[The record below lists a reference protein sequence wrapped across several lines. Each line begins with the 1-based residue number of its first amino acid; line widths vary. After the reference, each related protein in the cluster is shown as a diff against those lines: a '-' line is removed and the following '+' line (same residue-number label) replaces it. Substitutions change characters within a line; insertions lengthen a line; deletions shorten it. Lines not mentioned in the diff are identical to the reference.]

1 MDIATLLCIS
11 GASGLYTCLWGA
23 FKDSPFEGFKA
34 RAFPRSMYFSVAIC
48 LALYSVPQLRDALLP
63 LGWFQVFFLIM
74 GLERFLAEL
83 YKGFFRS
90 EDQTKYF
97 VPSRIT
103 FFGRHVHSD
112 LIRHAV
118 GVVLVAIVFA
128 VLLVPVPVQHFL
140 LFAAIAYGTGLIVSL
155 GGAYKDAPFE
165 GFKPLKF
172 QRSGLV
178 LALMSPLL
186 YWLNDGGHPVTVGLL
201 VYMNGGLERF
211 CVEYYKTYIQRN
223 MSGKFRP
230 DLPRQQEAAARREK
244 FHYVALVIIFALV
257 ALYVVEYRDLGPD
270 TEIDHGQSALL
281 CVPAFL
287 RYDALII
294 GSGFGAA
301 AAAHRLVE
309 AGLNTLMLER
319 GHPAKRDAQDW
330 DQRRILVD
338 KRYRSPSPIRVRQYG
353 KQDYATQ
360 YPNEVLGGMSVFYG
374 GASLRLRERDFARWP
389 IDYAD
394 LEPYYC
400 KAEKGP
406 AGARSTR
413 SGSLRTATQSA
424 LSTRAARV
432 RGPGSAHQRRWR
444 ATRLAALS
452 DSPRY
457 QFQ

>member
-270 TEIDHGQSALL
+270 TEIDHGQ
-281 CVPAFL
+281 
-287 RYDALII
+287 
-294 GSGFGAA
+294 
-301 AAAHRLVE
+301 
-309 AGLNTLMLER
+309 
-319 GHPAKRDAQDW
+319 
-330 DQRRILVD
+330 
-338 KRYRSPSPIRVRQYG
+338 
-353 KQDYATQ
+353 
-360 YPNEVLGGMSVFYG
+360 
-374 GASLRLRERDFARWP
+374 
-389 IDYAD
+389 
-394 LEPYYC
+394 
-400 KAEKGP
+400 
-406 AGARSTR
+406 ARSCA
-413 SGSLRTATQSA
+413 SPLSCATTPS
-424 LSTRAARV
+424 
-432 RGPGSAHQRRWR
+432 
-444 ATRLAALS
+444 
-452 DSPRY
+452 
-457 QFQ
+457 